1 VTVPSTTTVGM
12 LYPGYAAEDDYPLLE
27 RLIGDVA
34 LPVVHTTDQDVA
46 HTVEDLLAVGQ
57 PDELAAGW
65 RELAPHRP
73 DAVVW
78 ACTSGSFVFG
88 WDGAAEQARTL
99 AETAGVP
106 ATSTSIAFANAA
118 RAIGARRVSVVATYP
133 EDIATKFVEFL
144 RDGGGVEVTAF
155 ASRGILMAGDVG
167 TLGEDAVL
175 ELVESGA
182 HPDAD
187 AILLP
192 DTALHSVAWL
202 ENLEA
207 RAGRPVLTANQVT
220 AWEGLRLAGHRGT
233 HPGLGT
239 LFRTEATLPTAH

>member
-1 VTVPSTTTVGM
+1 MPSTTTVGM
-12 LYPGYAAEDDYPLLE
+12 LYPGHAAEDDYPLLE

-34 LPVVHTTDQDVA
+34 LPLVHTTEHDVA
-46 HTVEDLLAVGQ
+46 HTVDDLLAVGQ

-106 ATSTSIAFANAA
+106 ASSTSIAFAHAA

-133 EDIATKFVEFL
+133 EDVATRFVEFL
-144 RDGGGVEVTAF
+144 GVGGVEVTAF

-175 ELVESGA
+175 ELVESGD

-192 DTALHSVAWL
+192 DTALHSAAWL

-207 RAGRPVLTANQVT
+207 RAGKAVLTANQVT
-220 AWEGLRLAGHRGT
+220 AWEGLRLAGHRRT
-233 HPGLGT
+233 CEGLGS
-239 LFRTEATLPTAH
+239 LFRVAATLPVTH

>member
-1 VTVPSTTTVGM
+1 VPSTTTVGM

-34 LPVVHTTDQDVA
+34 LPVVHTTEQDVA

-88 WDGAAEQARTL
+88 WDGAAEQARAL

-106 ATSTSIAFANAA
+106 ASSTSIAFAHAA
-118 RAIGARRVSVVATYP
+118 QAIGARRVSVVATYP
-133 EDIATKFVEFL
+133 EDVATKFVEFL
-144 RDGGGVEVTAF
+144 RDGGSVEVTAF

-182 HPDAD
+182 HRDAD

-207 RAGRPVLTANQVT
+207 RAGKPVLTANQVT
-220 AWEGLRLAGHRGT
+220 AWEGLRLAGYRGT
-233 HPGLGT
+233 HAGLGT
-239 LFRTEATLPTAH
+239 LFRTGATLPTAR

>member
-1 VTVPSTTTVGM
+1 M

-27 RLIGDVA
+27 RLLGDVA
-34 LPVVHTTDQDVA
+34 LPLVHTTEHDVA
-46 HTVEDLLAVGQ
+46 HTVADLLAVGQ

-88 WDGAAEQARTL
+88 WDGAAEQARRL

-106 ATSTSIAFANAA
+106 ASSTSIAFAHAA
-118 RAIGARRVSVVATYP
+118 QAIGARRVSVVATYP
-133 EDIATKFVEFL
+133 EDVATKFVEFL
-144 RDGGGVEVTAF
+144 RDGGSRLGGDSGGGGIEVTAF

-220 AWEGLRLAGHRGT
+220 AWEGLRLAGHRRT
-233 HPGLGT
+233 YSGLGT
-239 LFRTEATLPTAH
+239 LFRTGATLPTAH

>member
-1 VTVPSTTTVGM
+1 M

-34 LPVVHTTDQDVA
+34 LPVVHTTEHDVA
-46 HTVEDLLAVGQ
+46 HTIDDLLAVGQ

-65 RELAPHRP
+65 RELLPHRP

-78 ACTSGSFVFG
+78 ACTSGSFVSG

-106 ATSTSIAFANAA
+106 ASSTSIAFANAA

-133 EDIATKFVEFL
+133 EDVATRFVEFL
-144 RDGGGVEVTAF
+144 RDGGGIDVVGF

-167 TLGEDAVL
+167 ALGEDAVL
-175 ELVESGA
+175 ELVDSGA
-182 HPDAD
+182 HPGAD

-207 RAGRPVLTANQVT
+207 RAGKPVLTANQVS
-220 AWEGLRLAGHRGT
+220 AWEGLRLAGDRRT
-233 HPGLGT
+233 CDGLGT
-239 LFRTEATLPTAH
+239 LFRSGATRPVTH

>member
-1 VTVPSTTTVGM
+1 MPPTTTVGM

-27 RLIGDVA
+27 RLIGDAA
-34 LPVVHTTDQDVA
+34 LPVVHTTEHDVA
-46 HTVEDLLAVGQ
+46 HTIEDLLAVGQ
-57 PDELAAGW
+57 PEELAAGW

-88 WDGAAEQARTL
+88 WDGAAEQARML

-106 ATSTSIAFANAA
+106 ASSTSIAFAHAA
-118 RAIGARRVSVVATYP
+118 QAIGARRVSVVATYP
-133 EDIATKFVEFL
+133 EDVARTFVEFL
-144 RDGGGVEVTAF
+144 AGGGLEVVGF

-167 TLGEDAVL
+167 ALGEDAVL

-182 HPDAD
+182 RPDAD

-207 RAGRPVLTANQVT
+207 RAGTPVLTANQVT
-220 AWEGLRLAGHRGT
+220 AWEGLCLAGDRRT
-233 HPGLGT
+233 CDGLGT
-239 LFRTEATLPTAH
+239 LFRTEAAQPATH